1 MDLINHSCFC
11 GKDNYFKELVV
22 VSFFVE
28 LNSPAPKGGGSW
40 NIEFRYSLLDAV
52 VIALLEGVF
61 LSLFIRFH

>member
-28 LNSPAPKGGGSW
+28 LNSPALKGGGSW
-40 NIEFRYSLLDAV
+40 NIEF
-52 VIALLEGVF
+52 
-61 LSLFIRFH
+61 